1 MPAGTRPERDS
12 LGQIPVPKDAYYGVQ
27 TERARR
33 NFPIS
38 GQGLPR
44 TLIESLGQIKAV
56 AAVTNGELGLIPA
69 KLAKAIERASREVQ
83 EGKWDEHFVVDIF
96 QTGSGTS
103 SNMNANEVIAN
114 RANEI
119 LGKPRG
125 AYAPVHPNDHVNTCQ
140 SSNDIM
146 PTALHLA
153 ALYAHHRDLFPSLEQ
168 LHGSL
173 SAKAK
178 EFRNVVKVGR
188 THFQDATPVR
198 LGQEFSGY
206 ARMIELGSSRIR
218 RASDSLLE
226 VVLGGTAT
234 GTGINA
240 HPRFA
245 TRAIARLAE
254 ESGFRLRPARDRF
267 ESMGAKDAALEVSG
281 ALRGLAVSLTKI
293 AGDLR
298 FLSCGPRA
306 GIAELRLPSLQPG
319 SSIMP
324 GKVNPVI
331 PEVVLQVAAQ
341 VQGNDLAVSLGAAGG
356 HCELNLALPIIARN
370 LLESIRIL
378 STTAVV
384 FAEKC
389 IDGIEADTERIT
401 HNVERNTALATAL
414 NPWIGYEAAAAIAK
428 EAYASGRTVLQVA
441 KERTDLTEA
450 QLRRILDSRKLTK
463 PGIPGN

>member
-1 MPAGTRPERDS
+1 MPTGTRSERDS
-12 LGQIPVPKDAYYGVQ
+12 LGEVLVPEDAYYGAQ

-38 GQGLPR
+38 GERLPR
-44 TLIESLGQIKAV
+44 VLIESLGQIKAV
-56 AAVTNGELGLIPA
+56 AVAVNKALGLIPPG
-69 KLAKAIERASREVQ
+69 LANAAEKAAREVQ
-83 EGKWDEHFVVDIF
+83 EGRWDEHFVVDIF

-119 LGKPRG
+119 LKKPLGK
-125 AYAPVHPNDHVNTCQ
+125 YEPVHPNDHVNMCQ
-140 SSNDIM
+140 SSNDVM

-153 ALYAHHRDLFPSLEQ
+153 ALYALYRDLFPSLDQ
-168 LHGSL
+168 LRAAL
-173 SAKAK
+173 AAKAK
-178 EFRNVVKVGR
+178 QFRNVVKVGR

-198 LGQEFSGY
+198 LGQEFTGY
-206 ARMIELGSSRIR
+206 SHMVRLGRTRLR

-226 VVLGGTAT
+226 VALGGTAT

-240 HPRFA
+240 HPKFA
-245 TRAIARLAE
+245 SKAIAVLAK
-254 ESGFRLRPARDRF
+254 ESGLSLRPARDRF
-267 ESMGAKDAALEVSG
+267 ESMGAKDAVVEVSG
-281 ALRGLAVSLTKI
+281 AMRGLAVSLTKI
-293 AGDLR
+293 AGDIR

-306 GIAELRLPSLQPG
+306 GIGELELPSLQPG

-356 HCELNLALPIIARN
+356 HCELNLALPLIARN
-370 LLESIRIL
+370 LIESIHIL
-378 STTAVV
+378 TRTARV

-389 IDGIEADTERIT
+389 IDGIEANEATIA

-428 EAYASGRTVLQVA
+428 GSFASGETVLQVA
-441 KERTDLTEA
+441 KERTDLSEA
-450 QLRRILDSRKLTK
+450 KLRTILDSKRLTR
-463 PGIPGN
+463 PGIPGK